1 MLGTLIASL
10 DDPQVTTRMLAL
22 LDDPE
27 LAARLEAA
35 AGSLGRAPAEVTA
48 SLVRTFVETASDD
61 VWLQLIG
68 IMNRADDPTLAAVR
82 AILTKALPEV
92 AVAGAKPFSPV

>member
-10 DDPQVTTRMLAL
+10 DDPAVVARMIAL
-22 LDDPE
+22 LDEPD
-27 LAARLEAA
+27 LAARLETA

-48 SLVRTFVETASDD
+48 ALVRNFVETASDD

-82 AILTKALPEV
+82 AILTKALPD
-92 AVAGAKPFSPV
+92 VAGAGASPSSPA